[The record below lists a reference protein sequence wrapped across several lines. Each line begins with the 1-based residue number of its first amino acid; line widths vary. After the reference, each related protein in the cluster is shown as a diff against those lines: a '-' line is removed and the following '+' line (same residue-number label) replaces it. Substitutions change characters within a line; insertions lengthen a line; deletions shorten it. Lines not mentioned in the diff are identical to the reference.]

1 MSRTAAYK
9 ARAGAVAVEAAVV
22 YSVLLFLI
30 LGLIVGG
37 MGVFRYQQVA
47 CHAREAAR
55 YASTR
60 GSDWQKETDQD
71 SPAQDQVLRDAVVP
85 LLAGMD
91 PTKVSIQ
98 MEWIERTTGTVIPWD
113 KAAKYPRSLNSA
125 NEYVTNSVRVTITYQ
140 WSPDLI
146 FGTLYLTSTCE
157 LPMTF

>member
-1 MSRTAAYK
+1 MLRSVAHR

-60 GSDWQKETDQD
+60 GSDWQKETNQD
-71 SPAQDQVLRDAVVP
+71 SPTQDQVLKDAVVP

-91 PTKVSIQ
+91 ATKVTMQID
-98 MEWIERTTGTVIPWD
+98 WIEQTTGMVVPWD
-113 KAAKYPRSLNSA
+113 KAAKYPRSLNGA